1 MKLGLLFLFLLSVIC
16 LCLAS
21 QGQGI
26 DEEKIYPDDG
36 DDNKN
41 EDFNDDFIDPEP
53 FNEWNH

>member
-1 MKLGLLFLFLLSVIC
+1 MKLGLLLLLFLSALC

-26 DEEKIYPDDG
+26 DEEKIYPDDT
-36 DDNKN
+36 DEIEN

-53 FNEWNH
+53 FDESW